1 MTQPDTT
8 FLNQQTA
15 ASTIRLC
22 TGEVMHKRLRP
33 AKNAFRYGVFFIR
46 VPVRAL
52 TSQTLPVHARFFSH
66 NRFNLLSFFDKD
78 HGDGQQPL
86 CHWLDA
92 ILHEP

>member
-1 MTQPDTT
+1 MKEMTHPDTT

-46 VPVRAL
+46 VSVRAL
-52 TSQTLPVHARFFSH
+52 TNTTTIETIKSGSRFF
-66 NRFNLLSFFDKD
+66 FT
-78 HGDGQQPL
+78 
-86 CHWLDA
+86 
-92 ILHEP
+92 